1 MYKLNRILIIISITI
16 AFLITA
22 GCTHY
27 SKVPD
32 YSLRNQPNIAIDNKI
47 NLSVAL
53 FQNEEFQ
60 KAKWE
65 INVAGDTWLLEIGQQ
80 LAKNSNELALIL
92 FKNVIATDAAT
103 GKTNGRID
111 ALLTPRL
118 VAIET
123 SLGAKRGDDIIT
135 TIVLEWKLEDNK
147 NNLIWIDTVKG
158 EGRSTVPGGDGEDA
172 NTMLLD
178 DLFRN
183 SFQAM
188 KSSPEIRKFADT
200 LKKNDTLTNNAF

>member
-1 MYKLNRILIIISITI
+1 MYKLNKILIIISITI

-32 YSLRNQPNIAIDNKI
+32 YSLRNQPNVAIDNKI

-65 INVAGDTWLLEIGQQ
+65 IHVAGDTWLLEIGQQ
-80 LAKNSNELALIL
+80 LAKNSNELASIL
-92 FKNVIATDAAT
+92 FKNVVTTDAAT
-103 GKTNGRID
+103 GKTNGQID
-111 ALLTPRL
+111 AFLTPRV
-118 VAIET
+118 VAIEK
-123 SLGAKRGDDIIT
+123 SLGAIRGDDSIT
-135 TIVLEWKLEDNK
+135 TIVLEWKLEDNQ

-158 EGRSTVPGGDGEDA
+158 EGRSTVPSMMKMP
-172 NTMLLD
+172 TPCFLMISSVIH
-178 DLFRN
+178 FR
-183 SFQAM
+183 Q
-188 KSSPEIRKFADT
+188 
-200 LKKNDTLTNNAF
+200 

>member
-1 MYKLNRILIIISITI
+1 MFILNRILIIIFITI

-32 YSLRNQPNIAIDNKI
+32 YSLRNQPNVAIDNKI
-47 NLSVAL
+47 NLSVAF

-65 INVAGDTWLLEIGQQ
+65 IHVAGDTWLLEIGQQ
-80 LAKNSNELALIL
+80 LANNSNELASIL
-92 FKNVIATDAAT
+92 FKNVVTTDAAT
-103 GKTNGRID
+103 GKTNGQID
-111 ALLTPRL
+111 AFLTPRV
-118 VAIET
+118 VAIEK
-123 SLGAKRGDDIIT
+123 SLGAIRGDESIT
-135 TIVLEWKLEDNK
+135 TIVLEWKLEDNQ

-158 EGRSTVPGGDGEDA
+158 EGRSTVPSYDEDV
-172 NTMLLD
+172 NTVLLD

-200 LKKNDTLTNNAF
+200 LKKNDRLTNNAF

>member
-1 MYKLNRILIIISITI
+1 MYKLNKFLIIISITI

-27 SKVPD
+27 SKIPD
-32 YSLRNQPNIAIDNKI
+32 YSLRNQPNITIDNKI

-65 INVAGDTWLLEIGQQ
+65 IHAVGDTWLLEIGQQ
-80 LAKNSNELALIL
+80 LAKNSNELASIL
-92 FKNVIATDAAT
+92 FKNVVTTDAAT
-103 GKTNGRID
+103 GKTNGQID
-111 ALLTPRL
+111 ALLTPRV
-118 VAIET
+118 VAIEK
-123 SLGAKRGDDIIT
+123 SLGAIRGDDSIT

-158 EGRSTVPGGDGEDA
+158 EGRSTVPSDDEDA
-172 NTMLLD
+172 NTVLLD

-188 KSSPEIRKFADT
+188 KSSPEIRKFVDT